1 MPPSACDTHVP
12 INTIDHAFFLIQGPF
27 MIRANRLDNRDYKTF
42 GIPKVAFR
50 SGFDIHSHAKYN
62 PSV

>member
-12 INTIDHAFFLIQGPF
+12 MNTIDHAFFLIQGPF
-27 MIRANRLDNRDYKTF
+27 MIRANRLDKRDYKIF

-50 SGFDIHSHAKYN
+50 MPNTTHQSN
-62 PSV
+62 